1 MTHSLAFISLKLIQS
16 LSDIM
21 SSGIVPVSRI
31 RFLSNRIWIG
41 LFTRPC
47 PAIRAHV
54 GTGGFARNAF
64 DLLEKLRTLR
74 HVL

>member
-31 RFLSNRIWIG
+31 RFLSNRILIG

-54 GTGGFARNAF
+54 RTGGFARNAF
-64 DLLEKLRTLR
+64 DLLENLRTLR